1 MNTIRFV
8 LCTIMLVAF
17 VSGCQRITPQRETD
31 ARNTIQT
38 VSETGTDEQ
47 GIKALLPV
55 PGAQSMKG
63 YELYSWKEDGQ
74 WYFSVLIGTN
84 REKTLQEIQA
94 PESRLKG
101 LEELQPL
108 LESIPVGQYMTWLSR
123 ESLAFPPEET
133 LKHVQEICQKQGL
146 ELRIIK

>member
-1 MNTIRFV
+1 
-8 LCTIMLVAF
+8 MLVAF
-17 VSGCQRITPQRETD
+17 VSGCQRMTPQPETD
-31 ARNTIQT
+31 ARNTLQT
-38 VSETGTDEQ
+38 VSETGTEEQ
-47 GIKALLPV
+47 GINALLPV
-55 PGAQSMKG
+55 PGAESMKG

-74 WYFSVLIGTN
+74 WYFSVLLGTN

-94 PESRLKG
+94 SEARLKG

-133 LKHVQEICQKQGL
+133 IKHVQEICQKQGL
-146 ELRIIK
+146 ELGITR